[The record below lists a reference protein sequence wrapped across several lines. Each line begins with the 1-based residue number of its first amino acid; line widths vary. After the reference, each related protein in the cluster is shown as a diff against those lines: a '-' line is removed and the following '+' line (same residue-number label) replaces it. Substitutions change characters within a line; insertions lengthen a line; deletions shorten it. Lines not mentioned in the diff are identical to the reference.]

1 MLEDSMKNAIVTGA
15 TSGIGA
21 AICRSLLED
30 GWQVYGI
37 GRDFTG
43 QQYNPGDGFHAVP
56 CDLKKHRDTQYAAE
70 RIIKEADS
78 ISLLVNCAGVGYF
91 GPHEQISPDKL
102 HEMVA
107 VNIEAPMILSGL
119 LLRGMKR
126 DRGMIINISSVTA
139 KKSNTHGCAYGAT
152 KAALTSFGESLFDEV
167 RKYGVRV
174 VNIHPDM
181 TASAFYRNADFK
193 ECEEED
199 ARLLPKEVAACVMG
213 VLDIRDGAVITD
225 ITIKPQRHGI
235 QRKGV
240 KHKEE

>member
-1 MLEDSMKNAIVTGA
+1 MKNAIVTGA

-21 AICRSLLED
+21 AICQRLLED

-37 GRDFTG
+37 GRNFTG
-43 QQYNPGDGFHAVP
+43 QQFSPESGFHAVT
-56 CDLKKHRDTQYAAE
+56 CDLKKHKDTQYAAE
-70 RIIKEADS
+70 RIVKEAGN

-107 VNIEAPMILSGL
+107 VNIEAPMILSGM

-126 DRGMIINISSVTA
+126 DGGTIINISSVTA

-152 KAALTSFGESLFDEV
+152 KAALTSFGESLFDEA

-181 TASAFYRNADFK
+181 TASQFYRNADFR
-193 ECEEED
+193 ECDEED
-199 ARLLPKEVAACVMG
+199 ARLLPEEVAACVMG
-213 VLDIRDGAVITD
+213 VLGIRDGAVITD
-225 ITIKPQRHGI
+225 VTIKPQRHGI
-235 QRKGV
+235 QRKGI
-240 KHKEE
+240 KLKEEKNDT